1 MTVCPACR
9 HSNAE
14 YLPYCSACG
23 RRVRAPAAATAPTL
37 ATPAPTTSLPTVA
50 DGLLSPGLAATI
62 AMAGTPAG
70 GGPASS
76 PTAEPAP
83 GVVQRGVRA
92 VGYVFTTIRGR
103 LDAEERRRGL
113 TAERDGAL
121 RLSEGTLTEVGQTV
135 LAQNLTGPRLN
146 ELRETAQRLAKR
158 REGIL
163 ADLAATEKF
172 QAAEDLRLGL
182 LEATAETEW
191 KNSDASVQEA
201 EAALKKNEGERREA
215 KDALARLDAA
225 GTAASPSERQALEQR
240 RVQLDE
246 QQRTLRERA
255 AALSASQSALQAR
268 LDQATAARKHARAA
282 VAASLA
288 GRQRE
293 RAQIEDDLRNVTARI
308 GAQAI
313 ESRLPSPH
321 LQGAYE
327 RFDRLADVVR
337 ATEAELARVE
347 SLRGGLN
354 HGQFAAGLGIILGLT
369 TTVIV
374 ALWKLMR

>member
-1 MTVCPACR
+1 M
-9 HSNAE
+9 
-14 YLPYCSACG
+14 
-23 RRVRAPAAATAPTL
+23 RAPSVDTAPTL
-37 ATPAPTTSLPTVA
+37 ATPAPTTSLPTVV
-50 DGLLSPGLAATI
+50 DGLVSPGLAATI

-70 GGPASS
+70 GRPAS
-76 PTAEPAP
+76 PATAEPAP
-83 GVVQRGVRA
+83 GVVQQGVRA

-103 LDAEERRRGL
+103 LDAEERRRRL

-191 KNSDASVQEA
+191 KNSDASVEEA
-201 EAALKKNEGERREA
+201 EAALKKNDAERREA
-215 KDALARLDAA
+215 KDALARHDAARAA
-225 GTAASPSERQALEQR
+225 GTAVSPSEREALEQR

-268 LDQATAARKHARAA
+268 LDQAAAARKHARAA

-293 RAQIEDDLRNVTARI
+293 RAQTEDDLRNVTARI

-327 RFDRLADVVR
+327 RFDRLADNVR
-337 ATEAELARVE
+337 AAEAELARVE
-347 SLRGGLN
+347 SLRVGLN
-354 HGQFAAGLGIILGLT
+354 HRRFAAGVGIIVGLT
-369 TTVIV
+369 TTMIV
-374 ALWKLMR
+374 ALWKLIR

>member
-1 MTVCPACR
+1 M
-9 HSNAE
+9 
-14 YLPYCSACG
+14 
-23 RRVRAPAAATAPTL
+23 RAPAAGTAPTL

-50 DGLLSPGLAATI
+50 DGLMSPGLAATI

-70 GGPASS
+70 GRPSALVTAAS
-76 PTAEPAP
+76 AP
-83 GVVQRGVRA
+83 GLLQQGLRA
-92 VGYVFTTIRGR
+92 VRYVFTTIRGR
-103 LDAEERRRGL
+103 LDADERRRSL

-121 RLSEGTLTEVGQTV
+121 RVSEGTLAEVGQTV
-135 LAQNLTGPRLN
+135 LAQNITGPRLN

-182 LEATAETEW
+182 LEAAAETEW
-191 KNSDASVQEA
+191 KTSDASVQAA
-201 EAALKKNEGERREA
+201 EAALKKNEAERREA
-215 KDALARLDAA
+215 KEALARHDAARAA
-225 GTAASPSERQALEQR
+225 GTPGPPSERQALEQR
-240 RVQLDE
+240 RAQLDE

-255 AALSASQSALQAR
+255 AALSASQSALQLR
-268 LDQATAARKHARAA
+268 VDQATAARKQARAA

-288 GRQRE
+288 ARQRE
-293 RAQIEDDLRNVTARI
+293 RAQTEDDLRNVTARI

-313 ESRLPSPH
+313 ESRIPSPH

-327 RFDRLADVVR
+327 RFDRLADTVR

-347 SLRGGLN
+347 SLRAGLN
-354 HGQFAAGLGIILGLT
+354 QRQFAAGLGILVGLT
-369 TTVIV
+369 TAVIV
-374 ALWKLMR
+374 GLWKLIH